1 MFRRAAYSTDGGV
14 SLGASMPVK
23 TVDPATLRQWLE
35 QGSALL
41 VDVREPAEHR
51 SRNIAQARPVPLG
64 KIDATQ
70 LPEGSRIVVHCLK
83 GGRGASACEKLIR
96 QNPKLEV
103 YNLSGG
109 IDAWAAA
116 GLPIRT
122 AGFALPLDRQVQ
134 ITIGIVLVMASALAL
149 LVSPLFM
156 LMTAAMGL
164 GLFIAGTTGFC
175 GLARV
180 MAYAPWNK

>member
-1 MFRRAAYSTDGGV
+1 MS
-14 SLGASMPVK
+14 VK

-51 SRNIAQARPVPLG
+51 SRNIVQARPIPLG

-70 LPEGSRIVVHCLK
+70 LPEGGRIVVHCLK

-96 QNPKLEV
+96 QNPRLEV
-103 YNLSGG
+103 YNLAGG

-122 AGFALPLDRQVQ
+122 GGFVLPLDRRVQ
-134 ITIGIVLVMASALAL
+134 LTIGIALVAASGLAL
-149 LVSPLFM
+149 FVSPLFGVISGV
-156 LMTAAMGL
+156 LGL
-164 GLFIAGTTGFC
+164 GLLVAGATGFC

-180 MAYAPWNK
+180 MAHAPWNK

>member
-1 MFRRAAYSTDGGV
+1 
-14 SLGASMPVK
+14 MPVK
-23 TVDPATLRQWLE
+23 PVDPATLQQWLE

-41 VDVREPAEHR
+41 IDVREPAEHR
-51 SRNIAQARPVPLG
+51 SRNIAQARSIPLG

-70 LPEGSRIVVHCLK
+70 LPEGRRIVVHCLK

-96 QNPKLEV
+96 QSPKLEV

-122 AGFALPLDRQVQ
+122 AGFVLPLDRQVQ
-134 ITIGIVLVMASALAL
+134 MTIGIAL
-149 LVSPLFM
+149 LVASGFALFVSPLFV
-156 LMTAAMGL
+156 LITGALGL

-180 MAYAPWNK
+180 MACAPWNK

>member
-1 MFRRAAYSTDGGV
+1 
-14 SLGASMPVK
+14 MPVK
-23 TVDPATLRQWLE
+23 TVDLATLRQWLE

-41 VDVREPAEHR
+41 VDVREPAEYR
-51 SRNIAQARPVPLG
+51 SRNIPQARLVPLG
-64 KIDATQ
+64 KIDATR
-70 LPEGSRIVVHCLK
+70 LPEGRRIVVHCLK
-83 GGRGASACEKLIR
+83 GGRGASACEKLVR

-122 AGFALPLDRQVQ
+122 AGFVLPLDRQVQ
-134 ITIGIVLVMASALAL
+134 MTIGTVLVVASGFALF
-149 LVSPLFM
+149 VSPLFV
-156 LMTAAMGL
+156 LITGVLGL

-180 MAYAPWNK
+180 LAYAPWNK